1 MYFAK
6 ELTKSSLKTIGMH
19 FGGRDHST
27 VIHAVQ
33 TVNDLISIDKEFRKN
48 IDEIKKKITLSLS

>member
-1 MYFAK
+1 MFFAK
-6 ELTKSSLKTIGMH
+6 ELTKASLKTIGMH

-48 IDEIKKKITLSLS
+48 IDDIKKKISMSLT